1 MLVVVVV
8 VVYEHVCSAFEFV
21 LSLVQA
27 TWWHEQTLEQN
38 ITAGL

>member
-1 MLVVVVV
+1 VGNKSEENEMMMMLVVVVV

-27 TWWHEQTLEQN
+27 TW
-38 ITAGL
+38 